1 MGEESWPSASR
12 CLPIHPP
19 LLTNLAWQ
27 RERFS
32 LHCEG
37 TQGRGRQDSR
47 THSSQRP
54 GREPCAAQDPPEGS
68 MWAAEWTCPLC
79 HVRPRLPPTS
89 CPSSPSVHCAA
100 RALMEHQ
107 PPCSLQQPWLL
118 LRPGTQREEEATL
131 VQAQESPC
139 WVTRTAS
146 TWEAMRLALWG
157 EAGGGALPR
166 QLQALPTVS
175 R

>member
-1 MGEESWPSASR
+1 MGEGSWPSASR

-19 LLTNLAWQ
+19 LLITLAWQ
-27 RERFS
+27 RECFS

-37 TQGRGRQDSR
+37 TQGRGRQGSR

-54 GREPCAAQDPPEGS
+54 KREPCAAQDPPQGS
-68 MWAAEWTCPLC
+68 MWALQSGPALSVPCQAKGTSFQ
-79 HVRPRLPPTS
+79 LPK
-89 CPSSPSVHCAA
+89 
-100 RALMEHQ
+100 Q
-107 PPCSLQQPWLL
+107 PFCSLCSQGPDRAPASMQPAAAMAS
-118 LRPGTQREEEATL
+118 LRPGIQREEEVTL
-131 VQAQESPC
+131 VQVQESPC

-166 QLQALPTVS
+166 
-175 R
+175 